1 MEVPMEVIIASMFSA
16 LIILITVLF
25 MIRVLYIG
33 YKRKEINFRQLFEY
47 VSSAVAIGALIAISL
62 PFAYA
67 KLFHW
72 VLGV

>member
-1 MEVPMEVIIASMFSA
+1 MEVIIASMFSA

-33 YKRKEINFRQLFEY
+33 YKRKEINFRQLFVY
-47 VSSAVAIGALIAISL
+47 VSSAVAVGALTAISL